1 LIAVLMSSN
10 PCKKAFSY
18 WLNAASVLA
27 SLLFICCL
35 TLPRLKAA
43 QLIFGSTLQVKE
55 ELLPKLEKSTAEN
68 PMDPLKLILGY
79 KSATEILYSD
89 ILICKAASALLTS
102 GLRRSN
108 YSIFPKDT
116 VWGKLGKGCGEIMSA
131 SKLPGTSPTSTLRLF
146 LRASSCALSWGM
158 VARVASNCASALETS
173 N

>member
-43 QLIFGSTLQVKE
+43 QLILGITLQVKE
-55 ELLPKLEKSTAEN
+55 ELLPKFEKSTAEN
-68 PMDPLKLILGY
+68 PMEPLKLILGY

-102 GLRRSN
+102 GLLRSN
-108 YSIFPKDT
+108 SSIFPKET
-116 VWGKLGKGCGEIMSA
+116 VFGKLGSGCGDIISS
-131 SKLPGTSPTSTLRLF
+131 SKPPGTSPTRTLRIF
-146 LRASSCALSWGM
+146 LSASNWAVNCAM
-158 VARVASNCASALETS
+158 VARVASSCASALETS
-173 N
+173 S